1 MESDMAD
8 LANPKWHQ
16 RESPFLGR
24 HVGELTSRKTRR
36 QVWRQIYIPIGI
48 GVFLLALMVVGLIW
62 AGAGTTSIWSDIS
75 VVLILLPVFIFGLIF
90 LVILIGLT
98 YVVVR
103 LIDLIPDP
111 MQRMYLNIERIRQG
125 TWQGTDAMVK
135 PIFIVGATK
144 TALETAWNL
153 LISIFRI
160 N

>member
-1 MESDMAD
+1 MAD